1 MTADFEESCV
11 LESPV
16 GRLRAELAAGRL
28 RRLRWTREPASPPQ
42 SAEARALAAQL
53 GEYFAGRR
61 RSFDIPVQTEGSE
74 FQRAVWDYMCAIPYG
89 QTRSYGQCAAA
100 TGGIA
105 RDVGQA
111 CGENP
116 LPIVVPCHRI
126 LAADGLGGYSGRGG
140 LRTKRALL
148 ELEGARLPAEQLG
161 LPL

>member
-1 MTADFEESCV
+1 MTADSDEICV

-16 GRLRAELAAGRL
+16 GLLRAELTGGLL
-28 RRLRWTREPASPPQ
+28 RRLHWTREPASPPQ
-42 SAEARALAAQL
+42 SAAARTLASQL
-53 GEYFAGRR
+53 SEYFAGRR
-61 RSFDIPVQTEGSE
+61 HSFDIPVETGGDE
-74 FQRAVWDYMCAIPYG
+74 FQRAVWDYMRAIPYG

-116 LPIVVPCHRI
+116 IPIVVPCHRI

-140 LRTKRALL
+140 LKTKRALL